1 VIYVRPLL
9 RPIGIVQKK
18 KGYLMRNGFVALIA
32 AAGLG
37 IGLAQSANA
46 ADLSTPYYKAPPFA
60 TFSWTGWYVG
70 VNGGGGWGQTS
81 HTATFT
87 APGFAPLSTGNFN
100 TNGGI
105 VGGTV
110 GYNYQF
116 GQWLVG
122 GEADLDWSNIQ
133 GTFNSPALGGAASL
147 SSQLNWLE
155 TTRARVGWIW
165 NRAVFYGTAG
175 AALGGVT
182 TSASAAG
189 AGAALTGS
197 DTQTRFGW
205 TAGAGIEYAFT
216 NNISAKVEY
225 LHVDLGT
232 QTQIT
237 VDSVKFTTDLVR
249 GGINLRF

>member
-1 VIYVRPLL
+1 
-9 RPIGIVQKK
+9 
-18 KGYLMRNGFVALIA
+18 M
-32 AAGLG
+32 
-37 IGLAQSANA
+37 
-46 ADLSTPYYKAPPFA
+46 
-60 TFSWTGWYVG
+60 
-70 VNGGGGWGQTS
+70 
-81 HTATFT
+81 
-87 APGFAPLSTGNFN
+87 
-100 TNGGI
+100 
-105 VGGTV
+105 
-110 GYNYQF
+110 
-116 GQWLVG
+116 
-122 GEADLDWSNIQ
+122 
-133 GTFNSPALGGAASL
+133 
-147 SSQLNWLE
+147 NWLE

>member
-1 VIYVRPLL
+1 
-9 RPIGIVQKK
+9 
-18 KGYLMRNGFVALIA
+18 MRNRFVVLLA
-32 AAGLG
+32 AAGFG
-37 IGLAQSANA
+37 IGFAHSAAA
-46 ADLSTPYYKAPPFA
+46 ADLAAPFYKAPPLA
-60 TFSWTGWYVG
+60 TFGWTGWYAG

-87 APGFAPLSTGNFN
+87 APGIPALTTGNFN
-100 TNGGI
+100 TGGGI
-105 VGGTV
+105 IGGTI

-116 GQWLVG
+116 GQWLLG

-133 GTFNSPALGGAASL
+133 GTFSGTALGGAAAFSL

-155 TTRARVGWIW
+155 TTRARVGWVW
-165 NRAVFYGTAG
+165 NRALFYGTAG

-182 TSASAAG
+182 TNASATAAG
-189 AGAALTGS
+189 AAITAS

-205 TAGAGIEYAFT
+205 AAGAGVEYAFT

-232 QTQIT
+232 QTQINF
-237 VDSVKFTTDLVR
+237 DSVKFTTDIVR
-249 GGINLRF
+249 GGLNLRF

>member
-1 VIYVRPLL
+1 
-9 RPIGIVQKK
+9 
-18 KGYLMRNGFVALIA
+18 MRNGFVALLA

-37 IGLAQSANA
+37 IGLAQSATA
-46 ADLSTPYYKAPPFA
+46 ADLSTPYYKAPPLA
-60 TFSWTGWYVG
+60 TFGWTGWYVG

-81 HTATFT
+81 HTAAI
-87 APGFAPLSTGNFN
+87 APGFASPTTGNFG
-100 TNGGI
+100 TSGGL

-133 GTFNSPALGGAASL
+133 GTFNSAAVGGAAPFGL
-147 SSQLNWLE
+147 GSQLNWLE
-155 TTRARVGWIW
+155 TTRARVGWVW
-165 NRAVFYGTAG
+165 NRAVFYGTGG

-182 TSASAAG
+182 ANASG
-189 AGAALTGS
+189 AGLTAS

-225 LHVDLGT
+225 LYVDLGT

-237 VDSVKFTTDLVR
+237 VDSVKFTTNLVR
-249 GGINLRF
+249 GGLNLRF

>member
-1 VIYVRPLL
+1 
-9 RPIGIVQKK
+9 
-18 KGYLMRNGFVALIA
+18 MRNGFVALLA
-32 AAGLG
+32 AASLG
-37 IGLAQSANA
+37 IGLAQSAAA
-46 ADLSTPYYKAPPFA
+46 ADLSAPYYKAPPLA
-60 TFSWTGWYVG
+60 TFGWTGWYVG

-81 HTATFT
+81 HTVTATAGGPAVT
-87 APGFAPLSTGNFN
+87 SGNFN
-100 TNGGI
+100 TSGGL

-116 GQWLVG
+116 GQWLIG

-133 GTFNSPALGGAASL
+133 GTFNSSLLGGAVPTSL

-155 TTRARVGWIW
+155 TTRARVGWVW
-165 NRAVFYGTAG
+165 NRALFYGTAG

-182 TSASAAG
+182 TSASATALG
-189 AGAALTGS
+189 AGLTAS

-205 TAGAGIEYAFT
+205 TAGAGVEYAFT

-237 VDSVKFTTDLVR
+237 VDSVKFTTDIVR
-249 GGINLRF
+249 GGVNLRF

>member
-1 VIYVRPLL
+1 
-9 RPIGIVQKK
+9 
-18 KGYLMRNGFVALIA
+18 
-32 AAGLG
+32 
-37 IGLAQSANA
+37 
-46 ADLSTPYYKAPPFA
+46 
-60 TFSWTGWYVG
+60 
-70 VNGGGGWGQTS
+70 VNGGGGWGQTN
-81 HTATFT
+81 HTASFT
-87 APGFAPLSTGNFN
+87 APGLPALSTGNFK
-100 TNGGI
+100 TSGGI
-105 VGGTV
+105 VGGTI

-116 GQWLVG
+116 GQWLLG

-133 GTFNSPALGGAASL
+133 GTFNGAAPGGAAAFSL

-155 TTRARVGWIW
+155 TTRARVGWVW
-165 NRAVFYGTAG
+165 NRALFYGTAG

-182 TSASAAG
+182 TSASATA
-189 AGAALTGS
+189 AGAALTAS

-232 QTQIT
+232 QTQIN

-249 GGINLRF
+249 GGVNLRF

>member
-1 VIYVRPLL
+1 
-9 RPIGIVQKK
+9 
-18 KGYLMRNGFVALIA
+18 MRNGIVALLA
-32 AAGLG
+32 VVGLG
-37 IGLAQSANA
+37 LGLAQSASA
-46 ADLSTPYYKAPPFA
+46 ADLSAPSYYKAPPLA
-60 TFSWTGWYVG
+60 TTSGWTGWYVG

-81 HTATFT
+81 HSVAFA
-87 APGFAPLSTGNFN
+87 APGVAAATTGDFG
-100 TNGGI
+100 TSGGL

-110 GYNYQF
+110 GYNFQF
-116 GQWLVG
+116 GQWLLG

-133 GTFNSPALGGAASL
+133 GTFNGTALGGGAGASV

-155 TTRARVGWIW
+155 TTRARVGWVW

-175 AALGGVT
+175 AAMGGVT
-182 TSASAAG
+182 ANATG
-189 AGAALTGS
+189 AGLTAS

-225 LHVDLGT
+225 LYVDLGT

-237 VDSVKFTTDLVR
+237 VDSVKFNDNIVR
-249 GGINLRF
+249 GGLNLRF

>member
-1 VIYVRPLL
+1 MY
-9 RPIGIVQKK
+9 
-18 KGYLMRNGFVALIA
+18 A
-32 AAGLG
+32 
-37 IGLAQSANA
+37 
-46 ADLSTPYYKAPPFA
+46 
-60 TFSWTGWYVG
+60 G

-87 APGFAPLSTGNFN
+87 APGIPALTTGNFN
-100 TNGGI
+100 TSGGI
-105 VGGTV
+105 LGGTI

-116 GQWLVG
+116 GQWLLG

-133 GTFNSPALGGAASL
+133 GTFSGTALGGAAAFSL

-155 TTRARVGWIW
+155 TTRARVGWVW
-165 NRAVFYGTAG
+165 NRALFYGTAG

-182 TSASAAG
+182 TNASATAAG
-189 AGAALTGS
+189 AAITAS

-205 TAGAGIEYAFT
+205 AAGAGVEYAFT

-232 QTQIT
+232 QTQINF
-237 VDSVKFTTDLVR
+237 DSVKFTTDIVR
-249 GGINLRF
+249 GGLNLRF